1 MGHPL
6 TAQQPG
12 LMTDE
17 AIRAEL
23 VALQPQINAA
33 RSGGFKTCREFDA
46 LRLRERALNAEL
58 NHRAFTSRT

>member
-6 TAQQPG
+6 TPQQPG

-23 VALQPQINAA
+23 VELQPAINQA
-33 RSGGFKTCREFDA
+33 RVGGFNACRQFDA

-58 NHRAFTSRT
+58 NHRAFTGRT